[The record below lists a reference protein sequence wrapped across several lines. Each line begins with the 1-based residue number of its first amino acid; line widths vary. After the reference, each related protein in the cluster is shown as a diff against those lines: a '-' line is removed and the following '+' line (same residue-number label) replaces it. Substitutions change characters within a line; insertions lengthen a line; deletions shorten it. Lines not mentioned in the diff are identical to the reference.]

1 MALKCLIFDFD
12 GTLAD
17 TSACIVRTMSGTL
30 EEMGLPVV
38 SPEEIRNVIGLA
50 LKDSLRKGAH
60 VPEERVDEAVD
71 IYHRIFK
78 EIAEESVTLFP
89 GVKETVEALHSEG
102 YMLAVATSRGYDSLN
117 HLMGLLGIRDLFSVL
132 STVEC
137 AGRPKP
143 APDTVNHVLEKMS
156 LRPDEV
162 LVIGDTTYD
171 ILMGAAAG
179 CATCGVSYG
188 NHSAAQ
194 LQSADP
200 DWIVGDIRELPG
212 VVHEAQTIS
221 DLSFS

>member
-1 MALKCLIFDFD
+1 MALKCLVFDFD

-17 TSACIVRTMSGTL
+17 TSSCIVRTMSGTL

-78 EIAEESVTLFP
+78 EIAEESAVIFP
-89 GVKETVEALHSEG
+89 GVKDIVGELHSMG
-102 YMLAVATSRGYDSLN
+102 YSLAIATSRGYDSLD
-117 HLMGLLGIRDLFSVL
+117 HLLRLFGIRDCFTTLA
-132 STVEC
+132 TVEC

-194 LQSADP
+194 LRSANP
-200 DWIVGDIRELPG
+200 DFIISDIGELVGIVK
-212 VVHEAQTIS
+212 AQTIS